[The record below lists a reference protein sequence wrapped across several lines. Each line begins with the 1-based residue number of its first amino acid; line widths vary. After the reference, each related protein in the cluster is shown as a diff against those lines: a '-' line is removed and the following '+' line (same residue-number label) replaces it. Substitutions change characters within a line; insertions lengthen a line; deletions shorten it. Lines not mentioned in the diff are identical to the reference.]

1 MSSTPRST
9 FPLETSLSESGPA
22 PGLRIVNASPAMYSG
37 AWTALGVKS
46 RAIVARGF
54 AAAGTTRWTR
64 TRRAPARGKTERHGS
79 WRPVTVACPGVL
91 TDRVRLH
98 CAGVAATARHVQ
110 HRSEDAEIASGGISG
125 LDETLHFLD
134 GAPADVARYVL
145 ILDTINF
152 GSGWFGELEA
162 TTDGLTERLTAHAR
176 AERPWTAGQLR
187 ALDAAAVGATLG
199 LPGDHQ
205 LTRLYSAALN
215 HLGGFLGH
223 RPIDKILGDSAE
235 DLAERLA
242 AGMPFFDDRGY
253 YKRAQIAAND
263 LHLAGVVDLSGHR
276 PPDDLRRQPR
286 PARAAPRRRPALL
299 RRARPADRRGP
310 AADRGR

>member
-1 MSSTPRST
+1 M
-9 FPLETSLSESGPA
+9 
-22 PGLRIVNASPAMYSG
+22 
-37 AWTALGVKS
+37 
-46 RAIVARGF
+46 
-54 AAAGTTRWTR
+54 
-64 TRRAPARGKTERHGS
+64 
-79 WRPVTVACPGVL
+79 L

-98 CAGVAATARHVQ
+98 CAGVAATARHV
-110 HRSEDAEIASGGISG
+110 SIDPEAEIASGGISG
-125 LDETLHFLD
+125 LDETLHFLE

-176 AERPWTAGQLR
+176 AEGPWTAARLR
-187 ALDAAAVGATLG
+187 SLGARDVGATLG
-199 LPGDHQ
+199 LSPTHQ

-223 RPIDKILGDSAE
+223 RPIETVLGDSAE

-242 AGMPFFDDRGY
+242 GGMPFFDDRGF

-263 LHLAGVVDLSGHR
+263 LHLARVVQYEDVDRLTIFADNLVPHVLRLDGVLHYSDELAAMIDERR
-276 PPDDLRRQPR
+276 PLLAGGDFERELRACAVHACEGIAARLGVPPRLLDNWLWNRGQHPPYSER
-286 PARAAPRRRPALL
+286 PAHITRTVYY
-299 RRARPADRRGP
+299 
-310 AADRGR
+310 